1 MDADVI
7 IIGGGPTGIAAAAE
21 LIKRGIKKVLI
32 IEKGSITESINKYP
46 KRMVFFSTAENIEVG
61 GLPFP
66 TSNVKPTRIEAL
78 QYYRKVV
85 AYYDPNLLLY
95 TEVTNVKKKKGL
107 FYVTTHRKNTY
118 TAKFVIVATGYFDF
132 PRKLNIPGED
142 LPHVT
147 KYYDEPYKYS
157 FSKVVIVG
165 AGNSAVSAA
174 LELYR
179 HDVDVTIVHHGE
191 DFKKTAKYWLIPD
204 LQNRIKEGKI
214 KTKFNRMVTSIEV
227 GKINVK
233 NLVSNKIETLNAD
246 FVIMMVGY
254 LPDVNFLQKIGLNV
268 SSEAL
273 KPEFNENTFETK
285 IDNLFL
291 CGTVMAGTKTET
303 IFIENGRDHAKQIA
317 EIIKERNS
325 KN

>member
-32 IEKGSITESINKYP
+32 IEKGSLTESINKYP
-46 KRMVFFSTAENIEVG
+46 KRMVFFSTAENIEIG

-85 AYYDPNLLLY
+85 AYFDPNLLLF
-95 TEVTNVKKKKGL
+95 TEVTDIKRKNGL
-107 FYVTTHRKNTY
+107 FHVNTNRKNTY
-118 TAKFVIVATGYFDF
+118 KAKFVIVATGYFDF
-132 PRKLNIPGED
+132 PRKLNIPGEN

-147 KYYDEPYKYS
+147 KYYDEPFKYS
-157 FSKVVIVG
+157 FSKVVIIG
-165 AGNSAVSAA
+165 AGNSSVSAA

-179 HDVDVTIVHHGE
+179 HDVDVTVVHRGD
-191 DFKKTAKYWLIPD
+191 DFKKTAKYWLVPD
-204 LQNRIKEGKI
+204 LKNRIKEGKI
-214 KTKFNRMVTSIEV
+214 KTQFNRELTSIEE

-233 NLVSNKIETLNAD
+233 NLKTNKQEEIDAD
-246 FVIMMVGY
+246 FVIMLVGY
-254 LPDVNFLQKIGLNV
+254 LPDVEFLQKIGLEV
-268 SSEAL
+268 SKEAL

-285 IDNLFL
+285 IENLFL

-303 IFIENGRDHAKQIA
+303 IFIENGRDHAKVIA
-317 EIIKERNS
+317 ETIKSRLG
-325 KN
+325 